1 MTASFAT
8 LKQYWHT
15 LRYLRPIQFYGRLWF
30 LLYRPKVNLAGA
42 PAARVIAGQ
51 WQAPAA
57 RLASLTAPTVF
68 RCLNE
73 QGDLDEIGW
82 DNPSRDKLWRYN
94 QHYFDDLN
102 AANAVARV
110 EWHKPLMD
118 RWAAENLPGKG
129 SGWEP
134 YPLSL
139 RLVNWVKWARSG
151 RSLSVAC
158 EHSMA
163 VQARWLMQR
172 LEIHLLG
179 NHLFSNAKALVFAG
193 LYFSGK
199 EADQWLVKG
208 LTILRRQLPEQI
220 LPDGGHFERSTMYHA
235 LAVEDMLDLV
245 NVARCYSG
253 VVPAAQLNAWEA
265 VVPDMLRW
273 LTALCH
279 PDGEIG
285 FFNDAAF
292 DIAPSTVE
300 LFDYAQRLGFCRPS
314 TKDGITD
321 LTTSG
326 YLRLQNDK
334 ACILFDAASVGP
346 NYLPGHAHADTL
358 SLELSVHGQRLLVNS
373 GTSCYGVSDERLR
386 QRGTA
391 AHNCLVVNNENSSQV
406 WSGFRVARRAEPFG
420 RVIREDDEGV
430 LRVACSHDGYRRLTG
445 KPTHHRE
452 LILTPHALEVKDSIS
467 GHYKTAD
474 LFFHFHPAVTVST
487 TNQGLV
493 IQMPCGTPVEVEVTG
508 GTHRLQQG
516 TWHPSFGRVEPNYH
530 LRVVMHGNHS
540 LVRFT
545 FSA

>member
-1 MTASFAT
+1 M
-8 LKQYWHT
+8 
-15 LRYLRPIQFYGRLWF
+15 
-30 LLYRPKVNLAGA
+30 
-42 PAARVIAGQ
+42 
-51 WQAPAA
+51 
-57 RLASLTAPTVF
+57 
-68 RCLNE
+68 C
-73 QGDLDEIGW
+73 
-82 DNPSRDKLWRYN
+82 
-94 QHYFDDLN
+94 
-102 AANAVARV
+102 
-110 EWHKPLMD
+110 
-118 RWAAENLPGKG
+118 
-129 SGWEP
+129 
-134 YPLSL
+134 
-139 RLVNWVKWARSG
+139 
-151 RSLSVAC
+151 
-158 EHSMA
+158 
-163 VQARWLMQR
+163 
-172 LEIHLLG
+172 
-179 NHLFSNAKALVFAG
+179 
-193 LYFSGK
+193 
-199 EADQWLVKG
+199 
-208 LTILRRQLPEQI
+208 
-220 LPDGGHFERSTMYHA
+220 
-235 LAVEDMLDLV
+235 
-245 NVARCYSG
+245 
-253 VVPAAQLNAWEA
+253 
-265 VVPDMLRW
+265 
-273 LTALCH
+273 
-279 PDGEIG
+279 
-285 FFNDAAF
+285 
-292 DIAPSTVE
+292 
-300 LFDYAQRLGFCRPS
+300 DYAQRLGFCRPS

-487 TNQGLV
+487 TDQGLV
-493 IQMPCGTPVEVEVTG
+493 IQMPCGTPVDVEVTG

-516 TWHPSFGRVEPNYH
+516 TWHPSFGRVEPNYR
-530 LRVVMHGNHS
+530 LRVSMYGNHS